1 MSDQI
6 SYLYLFHYYFEV
18 VEADISVW
26 PRCFLAVCLQFCC
39 VRSLI
44 DIYFTSQSVLFS
56 SSAEYCNYIAARQPG
71 HDETKS
77 SGTRQSGDRR
87 QKERGCP
94 RVTSSAE
101 ARRSRL
107 QREGILVQVLVR
119 AGVVGGK
126 DDITL
131 AEVVGTVQERV
142 CDGYGERQ

>member
-1 MSDQI
+1 MLCQI
-6 SYLYLFHYYFEV
+6 SYLYLFHYY
-18 VEADISVW
+18 
-26 PRCFLAVCLQFCC
+26 LAHCLSYGTLLHNPFCSIPQRNT
-39 VRSLI
+39 VILPI
-44 DIYFTSQSVLFS
+44 LWHTTSQSVLFS

-87 QKERGCP
+87 QKERGCS

-107 QREGILVQVLVR
+107 QREGILVRVLVR

-126 DDITL
+126 DDVTL

-142 CDGYGERQ
+142 CDVYGLRA

>member
-1 MSDQI
+1 MV
-6 SYLYLFHYYFEV
+6 YY
-18 VEADISVW
+18 
-26 PRCFLAVCLQFCC
+26 
-39 VRSLI
+39 SLPI
-44 DIYFTSQSVLFS
+44 LWYTTSQSVLFS

-71 HDETKS
+71 HDEIKS

-87 QKERGCP
+87 QEERGCS

-119 AGVVGGK
+119 AGVVGGE